1 MLEQYLNLIAVYI
14 TREETHDI
22 ERVQKNSLRLILKEK
37 YISYENALE
46 ATDLQTLEARRQDL
60 CKRFAVKC
68 VKNERTSEMFPLD
81 LTRHRNKYKVMFAK
95 NERLL
100 NSAIPQMQRILN
112 SIK

>member
-1 MLEQYLNLIAVYI
+1 MYQY
-14 TREETHDI
+14 
-22 ERVQKNSLRLILKEK
+22 SLRLILKEN

-46 ATDLQTLEARRQDL
+46 ATNLQTLETRRQDL

-68 VKNERTSEMFPLD
+68 AKNQRTSEMFPLD
-81 LTRHRNKYKVMFAK
+81 LTRHSNKYKVTFAK

-112 SIK
+112 STK

>member
-81 LTRHRNKYKVMFAK
+81 LTRHINKYKVCQK
-95 NERLL
+95 
-100 NSAIPQMQRILN
+100 
-112 SIK
+112 